1 MGTQVSEHMLYLIR
15 HAHTQRTALPVE
27 TWPLSD
33 LGRQQAQRLAE
44 LPFWQN
50 VEMICASV
58 EPKALQT
65 AQIVAERRDFPVEP
79 VFDLRELRR
88 PGGPVDDYESA
99 VRQAFNNPTTSVN
112 GWEPAGEAQTRIVTA
127 IERLLMLHESKTLAV
142 VSHGL
147 ALTLYLAYLTDIS
160 PSLELWQ
167 SISFASAIQVDPDA
181 RMIIARAEIRDSTPE
196 ILGGTH
202 APSL

>member
-1 MGTQVSEHMLYLIR
+1 MSDMLYLIR
-15 HAHTQRTALPVE
+15 HAHSQPTALPAE

-44 LPFWQN
+44 LPFWPEVQI
-50 VEMICASV
+50 ICSSW

-65 AQIVAERRDFPVEP
+65 AQIVAARRDLPVEP
-79 VFDLRELRR
+79 IFDLRELRR

-99 VRQAFNNPTTSVN
+99 VRLALENPTTSVN

-127 IERLLMLHESKTLAV
+127 VERLLMLHEGETLAV

-147 ALTLYLAYLTDIS
+147 ALTLYLAYLTDTPPTLDS
-160 PSLELWQ
+160 WRSLP
-167 SISFASAIQVDPDA
+167 FASATLVDPDA
-181 RMIIARAEIRDSTPE
+181 RTLLNRFS
-196 ILGGTH
+196 
-202 APSL
+202 PSLTPGV

>member
-1 MGTQVSEHMLYLIR
+1 MPDYTLYLIR
-15 HAHTQRTALPVE
+15 HAQTQPTALPVE

-44 LPFWQN
+44 LPFWQD
-50 VEMICASV
+50 VQVICASV

-65 AQIVAERRDFPVEP
+65 AQIVAARRDLPVEP

-88 PGGPVDDYESA
+88 PGSLVDDYGSA
-99 VRQAFNNPTTSVN
+99 VRQVLENPTTSVN

-127 IERLLMLHESKTLAV
+127 IERLLMLHEGETLAV

-147 ALTLYLAYLTDIS
+147 ALTLYLAYLTDIQ
-160 PSLELWQ
+160 PTLDLWRSLP
-167 SISFASAIQVDPDA
+167 FASAIQVDPE
-181 RMIIARAEIRDSTPE
+181 ARA
-196 ILGGTH
+196 ILNRFTFDV
-202 APSL
+202 

>member
-1 MGTQVSEHMLYLIR
+1 MLYLVR
-15 HAHTQRTALPVE
+15 HAHSLQTALPVE

-44 LPFWQN
+44 SPFWPEVQI
-50 VEMICASV
+50 ICSSW

-65 AQIVAERRDFPVEP
+65 AQIVAARRDLPVEP
-79 VFDLRELRR
+79 IFDLRELRR

-112 GWEPAGEAQTRIVTA
+112 GWEPAGEAQTRIVTT
-127 IERLLMLHESKTLAV
+127 IERLLMLHEDETLAV

-147 ALTLYLAYLTDIS
+147 ALTLYLADLTGIA

-167 SISFASAIQVDPDA
+167 SLSFASTIQVDPQA
-181 RMIIARAEIRDSTPE
+181 RQILARFDSS
-196 ILGGTH
+196 GRSRR
-202 APSL
+202 A

>member
-1 MGTQVSEHMLYLIR
+1 MSNTLYLVR
-15 HAHTQRTALPVE
+15 HAHSQQTALPVE
-27 TWPLSD
+27 TWPLSE

-44 LPFWQN
+44 LPFWQD
-50 VEMICASV
+50 VHIICASI

-65 AQIVAERRDFPVEP
+65 AQIVAARRDLPVEP

-88 PGGPVDDYESA
+88 PGNLVGDYESA
-99 VRQAFNNPTTSVN
+99 VRQVFNNPTTSVN

-127 IERLLMLHESKTLAV
+127 IERGLMLHEDKTLAV

-147 ALTLYLAYLTDIS
+147 ALTLYLAYLTDIL

-167 SISFASAIQVDPDA
+167 SISFASAIRVDPDA

>member
-1 MGTQVSEHMLYLIR
+1 MDTQVSEHMLYLIR
-15 HAHTQRTALPVE
+15 HAYTQRTALPVE

-65 AQIVAERRDFPVEP
+65 AQIVAERRDLPVEP
-79 VFDLRELRR
+79 IFDLRELRR

-99 VRQAFNNPTTSVN
+99 VRQVLENPTTSVN

-127 IERLLMLHESKTLAV
+127 IERLLMLHEGQTLAV

-147 ALTLYLAYLTDIS
+147 ALTLYLAYLTDTPPTLDS
-160 PSLELWQ
+160 WRSLP
-167 SISFASAIQVDPDA
+167 FASATLVDPDA
-181 RMIIARAEIRDSTPE
+181 RTLLNRFSPQV
-196 ILGGTH
+196 
-202 APSL
+202 